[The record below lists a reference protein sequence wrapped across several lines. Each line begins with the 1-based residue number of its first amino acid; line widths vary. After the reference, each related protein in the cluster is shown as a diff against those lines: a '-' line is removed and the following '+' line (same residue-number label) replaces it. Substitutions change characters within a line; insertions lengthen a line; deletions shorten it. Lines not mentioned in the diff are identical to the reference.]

1 MQLKIKTEELKDL
14 VGRAQKATRIIPEI
28 LMTTFLQIEVKNKVL
43 SLSGFDGMNYFKF
56 MQKTENTDSLF
67 VLKAD
72 IFFKIF
78 AKTTSKEVI
87 LEDKDN
93 YVLYKGNGQYKLD
106 KEVDKSTDENIIINF
121 PDVKLTKSYKIKT
134 SEFIKSMERVLPGVS
149 EVQIPI
155 FLTGVLGRKDKLTA
169 ATEVRGIQ
177 VATKL
182 FKDDVLLSPE
192 FIGIVQSFK
201 EKEFSFGIVEKEGIE
216 YCIANC
222 SDGYV
227 IGAQVLGLKDYPA
240 KQLDEVFGISVDTQA
255 KVKKA
260 DLISV
265 IDRFAIFADR
275 IGGQG
280 VEIAVNKNSLILK
293 KEEIGEE
300 LISLK
305 DVKNFKPY
313 SCKTDILVLK
323 RLIEKADSE
332 ELIFI
337 FGEEQF
343 LMFQYENTKLLL
355 STTQEEQ

>member
-14 VGRAQKATRIIPEI
+14 VSKAQKAARIIPEI

-56 MQKTENTDSLF
+56 MQKTENANSLF
-67 VLKAD
+67 VVKAD

-78 AKTTSKEVI
+78 AKTTSKEVV

-93 YVLYKGNGQYKLD
+93 YILYKGNGQYKLD
-106 KEVDKSTDENIIINF
+106 KEIDKSTDESIIINF
-121 PDVKLTKSYKIKT
+121 PDIKLTKPYKIKT
-134 SEFIKSMERVLPGVS
+134 LEFIKSMERVLPGVS
-149 EVQIPI
+149 EVQLPI

-177 VATKL
+177 VYAKL

-201 EKEFSFGIVEKEGIE
+201 EKEFSFGVVEKDGVE

-240 KQLDEVFGISVDTQA
+240 KQLDEVFGISTDTQA
-255 KVKKA
+255 KVKKS
-260 DLISV
+260 DLIAV

-293 KEEIGEE
+293 KEDIGEE
-300 LISLK
+300 LIPLK

-337 FGEEQF
+337 FGEEKF

-355 STTQEEQ
+355 STTQEEK